1 VNAGLPPLS
10 LYVHLP
16 WCVSKCPY
24 CDFNSHVAGPRM
36 DRERYV
42 RALLADLAEEAP
54 RLGGRPVVSVFL
66 GGGTPSLF
74 APHEIEKLLS
84 GVHARLRLVPDV
96 EITMEANPGTVERG
110 RLADYRAAGV
120 NRLSLG
126 VQSFDDAML
135 ARLGRIHDAADVLA
149 AWREAEAAR
158 FDAVNLDLMYALPG
172 QDAHAAAADLRHALA
187 LAPAHLSWYEL
198 TLEPNTRFHA
208 RPPPDLPGEEEVLAM
223 EAAGLALLAGAGYE
237 RYEVSAFARPGF
249 RCRHNL
255 NYWQFGDYAGIGAGA
270 HGKLTADGGAWRRVK
285 PAHPRAYME
294 AAEAG
299 RWPPAVRVE
308 PRDLAFEFM
317 LNALRLPAG
326 FEEATF
332 TARTGLPFA
341 AVAGA
346 VARAHGLGLM
356 ERPAA
361 GRWRPTAR
369 GLALLNDLQAM
380 FLPSAEGRRAG
391 AV

>member
-1 VNAGLPPLS
+1 RGNRRDLRGERAHQGAPRGGGDRAARHRRRLGSGGRRARRPPGRAFRALRRPGSAGSRQRGEAARRARRRRAGAPRRPLPLRRGVPARAVRPGAAARRGALGGAHHRGAARGGRFRLRPGLPRSRPRPDCRRDVRRGQERGEPPRAGFPQPRGAAARARRAPGRAASAGLPPLS
-10 LYVHLP
+10 PYVHLP

-198 TLEPNTRFHA
+198 TLEPN
-208 RPPPDLPGEEEVLAM
+208 
-223 EAAGLALLAGAGYE
+223 
-237 RYEVSAFARPGF
+237 
-249 RCRHNL
+249 
-255 NYWQFGDYAGIGAGA
+255 
-270 HGKLTADGGAWRRVK
+270 
-285 PAHPRAYME
+285 
-294 AAEAG
+294 
-299 RWPPAVRVE
+299 
-308 PRDLAFEFM
+308 
-317 LNALRLPAG
+317 
-326 FEEATF
+326 
-332 TARTGLPFA
+332 
-341 AVAGA
+341 
-346 VARAHGLGLM
+346 
-356 ERPAA
+356 
-361 GRWRPTAR
+361 
-369 GLALLNDLQAM
+369 
-380 FLPSAEGRRAG
+380 
-391 AV
+391 